1 MALGYTN
8 PITHPHRKV
17 RDPWYLP
24 RLTSPLLDRGENL
37 RHNFGARLRAKISLA
52 VNANAHSIGLDVA
65 LSNHKH
71 GMHLHL
77 FGPLDFAVDLIA
89 AVVDFRADLMSA
101 QFVQN

>member
-17 RDPWYLP
+17 RDPWYLL
-24 RLTSPLLDRGENL
+24 RLASSLLDRGENL

-52 VNANAHSIGLDVA
+52 VNANAHSIGLQVA
-65 LSNHKH
+65 LSNHEH

-77 FGPLDFAVDLIA
+77 FGPLNFSVNLVG
-89 AVVDFRADLMSA
+89 AVVDFSADLMSA
-101 QFVQN
+101 QFAQN